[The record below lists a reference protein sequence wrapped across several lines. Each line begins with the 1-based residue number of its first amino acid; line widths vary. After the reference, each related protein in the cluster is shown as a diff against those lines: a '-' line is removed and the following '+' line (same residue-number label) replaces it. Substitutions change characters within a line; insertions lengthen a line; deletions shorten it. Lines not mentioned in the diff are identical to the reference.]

1 MVQVEY
7 PQLDQQN
14 TGYIVRVV
22 GVVVDVEFPSGNLPG
37 IHNALLVR
45 KQSGF
50 SLILEIQEHISPKVV
65 RTVAMN
71 STAGLRRGM
80 LVEDLNTSIQVPV
93 GRKTLGRIFNVLGEP
108 IDDIETREFDDFRPI
123 HGNPPQLM
131 EQVLHSEPME
141 TGIKA
146 IDLLTPYPKGG
157 KIGLFG
163 GAGVGKTVLMLE
175 LMRNVISGHS
185 GVVIFAGVG
194 ERSREGNELWLEM
207 RQQDLMGSTVMVF
220 GQMNDPPGARLR
232 VPYTALTMSENFRD
246 QDNRNVL
253 VFIDNI
259 FRFIQAGSEVSALL
273 GRLPSEMGYQATLD
287 SEIGSLQERIASTS
301 KGSVTSI
308 QAVYVPADDITDPAV
323 SSTFA
328 HLDATTVLSRRLVS
342 LGIYPAIDPLEST
355 STLLNPHIVGDDH
368 FRIATQVKST
378 LARFEELQDLIAI
391 LGMEE
396 LSKADQQVVI
406 RARRIQRFLTQ
417 PFFSAEI
424 YTGNPG
430 ALVSIKETLRG
441 FSDILSGKY
450 DDTPEQAFYMVGTID
465 DVEAKA
471 EQLRQAEQ
479 EVE

>member
-1 MVQVEY
+1 M
-7 PQLDQQN
+7 DRQN

-45 KQSGF
+45 KPSGHT
-50 SLILEIQEHISPKVV
+50 LILEIQEHISPKVV
-65 RTVAMN
+65 RAVAMN

-80 LVEDLNTSIQVPV
+80 RVEDLDSSIQVPV
-93 GRKTLGRIFNVLGEP
+93 GRQTLGRIFNVLGEP
-108 IDDIETREFDDFRPI
+108 IDDIGTRDFNDFRPI
-123 HGNPPQLM
+123 HGNPPQLT
-131 EQVLHSEPME
+131 EQVLHSEPMV

-232 VPYTALTMSENFRD
+232 VPYTALTMAENFRD

-355 STLLNPHIVGDDH
+355 SALLNPHIVGDEH

-430 ALVSIKETLRG
+430 ALVSMEETLRG

-479 EVE
+479 EGE

>member
-1 MVQVEY
+1 MEY

-71 STAGLRRGM
+71 STDGLRRGM

-157 KIGLFG
+157 KIGLLG

-232 VPYTALTMSENFRD
+232 VPYTALTMAENFRD